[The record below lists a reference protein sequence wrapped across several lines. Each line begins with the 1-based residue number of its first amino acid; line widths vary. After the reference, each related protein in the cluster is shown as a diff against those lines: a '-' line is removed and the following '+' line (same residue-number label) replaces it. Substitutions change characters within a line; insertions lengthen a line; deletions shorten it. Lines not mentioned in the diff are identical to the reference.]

1 MANVN
6 GERNNSER
14 KRPEIDYDRDTVY
27 VTGNDAS
34 APVGNVR
41 NMDGSQ
47 YYAPQYFTQ
56 SQLNNNMS
64 GTDAN
69 AIYQAT
75 HDPNYA
81 AQYNQP
87 YMQRYLADLAAMNL
101 TPYRGQYDENNNP
114 GTYVTG
120 AAGFMVPNP
129 YRSDAPE
136 SFEQVLPNNHGSIA
150 GMGGLGIP
158 NTNAPAEEGLSQYYA
173 NVLNQIL
180 QDNATTGRNAQR
192 IQNAANEARFW

>member
-1 MANVN
+1 MANEN
-6 GERNNSER
+6 R
-14 KRPEIDYDRDTVY
+14 KPKIDYDKDTVY
-27 VTGNDAS
+27 VVGNDAS
-34 APVGNVR
+34 APVGGVR

-47 YYAPQYFTQ
+47 YYAPQYYTQ

-87 YMQRYLADLAAMNL
+87 DMQNYLADLAAMNL
-101 TPYRGQYDENNNP
+101 TPYRGQYDENYNP
-114 GTYVTG
+114 STYVTG

-136 SFEQVLPNNHGSIA
+136 SFDQVLPANHGSPA

-158 NTNAPAEEGLSQYYA
+158 NTNYPAEEGLSQYYA
-173 NVLNQIL
+173 YVLNELLRNNAVAPGNRLKL
-180 QDNATTGRNAQR
+180 QHASD
-192 IQNAANEARFW
+192 EARFW

>member
-1 MANVN
+1 MAN
-6 GERNNSER
+6 ER
-14 KRPEIDYDRDTVY
+14 RPKIDYDKDTVY
-27 VTGNDAS
+27 VVGNDAS
-34 APVGNVR
+34 APVKGVQ

-47 YYAPQYFTQ
+47 YYAPQYYTQ
-56 SQLNNNMS
+56 SELNNNMS

-87 YMQRYLADLAAMNL
+87 YMQNYLADLDRMNL
-101 TPYRGQYDENNNP
+101 KPYRGQYDENYNP

-136 SFEQVLPNNHGSIA
+136 SFDQVLPANHGSPA

-158 NTNAPAEEGLSQYYA
+158 NTNAPGGEGLSQYYA
-173 NVLNQIL
+173 NVLNQLL
-180 QDNATTGRNAQR
+180 QDNATTNRNAIRLQH
-192 IQNAANEARFW
+192 AADEARFW